1 MTTRYNTSIYHN
13 IIGFFNG
20 LKNKVTWFN
29 LYRKTYSNYLDII
42 LNDFQK
48 NYPIKG
54 ILRNNEIKIL
64 NSKDEI
70 ALYSLLEI
78 HKNVIYDEK
87 NDCASFD
94 LSFFNYNLKKITAYG
109 IKQNLDTLLAF
120 NNGTYENLPVKNKV
134 VIDIGACTGDTS
146 IYFAVRGA
154 EKVIAIEPYPKNFEM
169 LKKNIKI
176 NNLEN
181 FIDIK
186 LSGCASTSSD
196 IILDPNFNST
206 MRSNL
211 KESKDGIKIP
221 LISLMD
227 ILKIQNFT
235 NGILKLDCEGCEYDI
250 ILNTPKELLQ
260 KFTHIQIEYHNGY
273 QNIKQTLE
281 SYGFKVNILKI
292 ENTKLGHILAEKY

>member
-87 NDCASFD
+87 NDYASFD
-94 LSFFNYNLKKITAYG
+94 LSFFDYNLKKITTYG

-146 IYFAVRGA
+146 IYFAIRGA
-154 EKVIAIEPYPKNFEM
+154 KKVIAIEPYPKNFEM

>member
-1 MTTRYNTSIYHN
+1 
-13 IIGFFNG
+13 
-20 LKNKVTWFN
+20 
-29 LYRKTYSNYLDII
+29 
-42 LNDFQK
+42 
-48 NYPIKG
+48 
-54 ILRNNEIKIL
+54 
-64 NSKDEI
+64 
-70 ALYSLLEI
+70 
-78 HKNVIYDEK
+78 
-87 NDCASFD
+87 
-94 LSFFNYNLKKITAYG
+94 
-109 IKQNLDTLLAF
+109 
-120 NNGTYENLPVKNKV
+120 
-134 VIDIGACTGDTS
+134 
-146 IYFAVRGA
+146 
-154 EKVIAIEPYPKNFEM
+154 
-169 LKKNIKI
+169 
-176 NNLEN
+176 
-181 FIDIK
+181 
-186 LSGCASTSSD
+186 
-196 IILDPNFNST
+196 